1 MPRSA
6 ARCPTSTP
14 EADGAPADVLA
25 AFDALFVAATVDRD
39 PDAVVAM
46 FVDGA
51 IWFAGSDLHE
61 HATSREGLRAIM
73 ATLAA
78 SSTRLHFEWAS
89 RQAHASAD
97 VAWVNAAGRVAI
109 TAAEGETSVP
119 YRVTAVLV
127 RRAGRWRWQTFAGSI
142 PD

>member
-1 MPRSA
+1 MHDPLRVVN
-6 ARCPTSTP
+6 
-14 EADGAPADVLA
+14 DGHADVLA
-25 AFDALFVAATVDRD
+25 AFDALVTAATVDRD

-61 HATSREGLRAIM
+61 HASTKEGLRAIM

-78 SSTRLHFEWAS
+78 STTRLRFEWTR
-89 RQAHASAD
+89 RQAEVSGD
-97 VAWVNAAGRVAI
+97 VAWVNASGRVAI
-109 TAAEGETSVP
+109 TVPEGETSVP
-119 YRVTAVLV
+119 YRATAVLL
-127 RRAGRWRWQTFAGSI
+127 RRDGRWRWHTFSGSI